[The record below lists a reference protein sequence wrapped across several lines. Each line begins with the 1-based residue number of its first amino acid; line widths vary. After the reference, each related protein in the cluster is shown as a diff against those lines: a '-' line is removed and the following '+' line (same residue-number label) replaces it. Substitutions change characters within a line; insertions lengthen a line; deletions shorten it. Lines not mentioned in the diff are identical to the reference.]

1 MKKTKQIS
9 SSATSGLTLMIVVK
23 VGSLS
28 LVKDKG
34 DALDYETTFGKG
46 PGAKGPVKEC
56 KNCK

>member
-1 MKKTKQIS
+1 
-9 SSATSGLTLMIVVK
+9 MIVVK